1 MCQYSVVRIVREK
14 MLRTEAF
21 SDPEQLQA
29 FLSQL
34 YVFLVDEMH
43 AALNKVRLQ
52 NIHQHDLNIEHWC
65 FRVCIISCVSMH
77 SIESE
82 LVSGLSGHA
91 SWASAELRST
101 QTLRQRGS
109 TQHGLPA
116 GRAILSG
123 GKALHHFWCFKITLF
138 YYPDHY
144 NTIHS
149 MFFFFFLVVY
159 IIVQFN
165 SDLFV

>member
-1 MCQYSVVRIVREK
+1 

-43 AALNKVRLQ
+43 AALNKVTPQ
-52 NIHQHDLNIEHWC
+52 NIHLCDLSREASLVLRVTDLNIEHWC
-65 FRVCIISCVSMH
+65 FRVCIISCVFMR

-82 LVSGLSGHA
+82 PVSGLSGHA

-101 QTLRQRGS
+101 QTLRQRGW

-116 GRAILSG
+116 GGTVLSG
-123 GKALHHFWCFKITLF
+123 GKALLHFWCFKIT
-138 YYPDHY
+138 YS
-144 NTIHS
+144 TVS
-149 MFFFFFLVVY
+149 
-159 IIVQFN
+159 IIIIL
-165 SDLFV
+165 S